1 MVRQFFTSSQT
12 CQRILEC
19 PLGSHINEYA
29 ALLCRQGYA
38 RQFARRQIGWLAE
51 FGRWFQQH
59 GLQATDLNSGTAA
72 RYIQF
77 CARRGRLQYGER
89 FVFKQFLTLLRGQ
102 GLLPPERSPQS
113 KNARQQVEEDF
124 EAYLS
129 KERGLSRATLLQY
142 VPIVRCF
149 LAERFGKRPLRFD
162 QMRVTDIT
170 SYVQR
175 HAYDSSPARAKH
187 LVTALRAFLRY
198 LRHQGHIATN
208 LADCVPPVAFWR
220 LSTLPKFLTPDQVQQ
235 TLDSCDHRT
244 PQGRRNYAILLLLS
258 RLGLRACE
266 VVALT
271 LEDIRWDT
279 GEITVRGKVGRST
292 RLPLPRDVGQA
303 LANYLQKDRPSCP
316 SRRVFVRSRAP
327 REGFANS
334 KAISTIVHRALKQG
348 GVTSVSGGAHLFR
361 HTLATQMLR
370 RGASLT
376 EIAEL
381 LRHRGINTTAIY
393 AKVDMEALRALAQP
407 WAGGVR

>member
-1 MVRQFFTSSQT
+1 M
-12 CQRILEC
+12 LHG
-19 PLGSHINEYA
+19 PLGHHINGYA
-29 ALLCRQGYA
+29 ALLYRQGYA
-38 RQFARRQIGWLAE
+38 RQFARRQIGWVGGL
-51 FGRWFQQH
+51 GRWLQQH
-59 GLQATDLNSGTAA
+59 RLQAKDLHSGTVA
-72 RYIQF
+72 RYLRF
-77 CARRGRLQYGER
+77 RAKRGRLQYGES
-89 FVFKQFLTLLRGQ
+89 FVFKQFLSLLRGQ
-102 GLLPPERSPQS
+102 GLLPPEAPPPL
-113 KNARQQVEEDF
+113 KNARQVVEEDF
-124 EAYLS
+124 EEYLS
-129 KERGLSRATLLQY
+129 KERGLCQATLLQY

-149 LAERFGKRPLRFD
+149 LAECFGQRPLRFD
-162 QMRVTDIT
+162 QMRVTDVT
-170 SYVQR
+170 SYVRR
-175 HAYDSSPARAKH
+175 HAFDSSPARAKH

-208 LADCVPPVAFWR
+208 LAACVPPVAFWR
-220 LSTLPKFLTPDQVQQ
+220 LSTLPKFLTSEQVQQ
-235 TLDSCDHRT
+235 TLDACDHCT

-279 GEITVRGKVGRST
+279 GEITVHGKGGRRA
-292 RLPLPRDVGQA
+292 RLPLPHDVGQSM
-303 LANYLQKDRPSCP
+303 ANYLRKDRPSCS
-316 SRRVFVRSRAP
+316 SRRVFLRSRAP

-334 KAISTIVHRALKQG
+334 KAISTLVHRALKQG

-393 AKVDMEALRALAQP
+393 AKVDLEALRALAQSWP
-407 WAGGVR
+407 GGVR